1 VTTLPRIPLISALL
15 LITTLLTACGNDDG
29 DTAKT
34 ENGPMGTMSI
44 NITDA
49 PLDEASHL
57 FVRIT
62 GLELKPKN
70 GKSLEFIFCNRHLIK
85 IDEDCLN
92 QTTLE
97 LDLMTLTGKVS
108 HALSDK
114 RAIPAQQYNWIRLKL
129 DEANPGHIK
138 LTSTGDTEYPL
149 TIPSGAQTGLKI
161 NTQLSLQ
168 EGHDLR
174 LTIDF
179 DLRKSVH
186 KTGNG
191 KYMLRPTL
199 RLVDNSHIG
208 HLSGTVDSSLLAT
221 EDCSPAIYLYEYT
234 LPPAESELFF
244 WPIADDI
251 HPDNHELITTTYP
264 VYNKGSGIYEY
275 EIGFITEGDYFVAFT
290 CSAIDDDPAEDDN
303 INIHL
308 PYPVE
313 IEAGQETTH
322 NFVTLILP

>member
-1 VTTLPRIPLISALL
+1 MATFSHIPLISSIL
-15 LITTLLTACGNDDG
+15 LITTLLTACGSDDG
-29 DTAKT
+29 DTSTT
-34 ENGPMGTMSI
+34 ENVAMGTMSI

-70 GKSLEFIFCNRHLIK
+70 GKSLDFIFCNHHLI
-85 IDEDCLN
+85 EAHEECLN
-92 QTTLE
+92 RTTLE
-97 LDLMTLTGKVS
+97 LDLMTLTGKIS
-108 HALSDK
+108 QPLIDN

-129 DEANPGHIK
+129 DDTNPGYIQ
-138 LTSTGDTEYPL
+138 LTAEGDNKYPL
-149 TIPSGAQTGLKI
+149 TIPGGAQTGLKV
-161 NTQLSLQ
+161 NTLLTLP

-186 KTGNG
+186 KAGNG

-199 RLVDNSHIG
+199 RLVDNSNIG
-208 HLSGTVDSSLLAT
+208 HLNGTIDPLLLAT
-221 EDCSPAIYLYEYT
+221 KDCSPAIYLHQYT
-234 LPPAESELFF
+234 PAAASEIFD

-264 VYNKGSGIYEY
+264 VYNKESGIDEY
-275 EIGFITEGDYFVAFT
+275 EIGFIPEGNYFVAFT
-290 CSAIDDDPAEDDN
+290 CSAINDDPAEDDD
-303 INIHL
+303 INFHL
-308 PYPVE
+308 SHPVE
-313 IEAGQETTH
+313 IKAGQETTH
-322 NFVTLILP
+322 NITAPQLP

>member
-1 VTTLPRIPLISALL
+1 MTTFSRISLTSTLL
-15 LITTLLTACGNDDG
+15 LITILLTACGHDDG
-29 DTAKT
+29 DTAET
-34 ENGPMGTMSI
+34 ESGPMGTMSI

-85 IDEDCLN
+85 IDEECLN

-108 HALSDK
+108 QALSNK

-129 DEANPGHIK
+129 DETNPGHIK
-138 LTSTGDTEYPL
+138 LTATGDTEYPL

-161 NTQLSLQ
+161 NTQLTLQ
-168 EGHDLR
+168 AGHDLR

-191 KYMLRPTL
+191 EYRLRPTL
-199 RLVDNSHIG
+199 RLVDNSKIG
-208 HLSGTVDSSLLAT
+208 HLNGTIDPFWLAT
-221 EDCSPAIYLYEYT
+221 EDCSPAIYLFEYFPT
-234 LPPAESELFF
+234 VDYDPISFYS
-244 WPIADDI
+244 IADDI
-251 HPDNHELITTTYP
+251 HPNNSALITTTYP
-264 VYNKGSGIYEY
+264 VLNSGSGNYEY
-275 EIGFITEGDYFVAFT
+275 EIGFIPAGNYIAAFT
-290 CSAIDDDPAEDDN
+290 CDAIHDELEIDDE
-303 INIHL
+303 IHFSHQRSVL
-308 PYPVE
+308 
-313 IEAGQETTH
+313 IEAGHESTL
-322 NFVTLILP
+322 NFLPLRL